1 MGNDP
6 REAKL
11 PKWAQEEL
19 RILRMRLDEARKRE
33 ENAQEGYPGTG
44 IFLVKHPNRVPLPK
58 HAHIQFSLKKGAIAV
73 SIDPHGRGLYLVT
86 HGTLSE
92 HLSVQPSSSNACF
105 VKTSED

>member
-1 MGNDP
+1 MDNDP

-33 ENAQEGYPGTG
+33 EDAQAGYPGTN
-44 IFLVKHPNRVPLPK
+44 IFLVKYPNLVPLPK
-58 HAHIQFSLKKGAIAV
+58 HSHIQFSLEKGQIDV
-73 SIDPHGRGLYLVT
+73 SLDPHGRGLYLMSQRS
-86 HGTLSE
+86 LSE
-92 HLSVQPSSSNACF
+92 HLSVRPSSSNTCF